1 MKVFGN
7 KGLGSI
13 LKIILQ
19 LVLVG
24 GIILLILFP
33 YILHLVNE
41 NWNIFWTIIG
51 LIAIILLIIMYQ
63 FIGMFKSLEE
73 DNPFN
78 EKNIT
83 RLKITMW
90 SSFFVSLLFLI
101 ETILA
106 YLVYTNRNIFFIAF
120 LSLLFLGVSIALHIL
135 KELFVKAIYYKQEN
149 DLTI

>member
-51 LIAIILLIIMYQ
+51 LIAILLLIIMYQ

-90 SSFFVSLLFLI
+90 SSFFMFLLFLI

-135 KELFVKAIYYKQEN
+135 KELFVKAIGYKQEN

>member
-24 GIILLILFP
+24 GIIFLILFP
-33 YILHLVNE
+33 YILHFVNE
-41 NWNIFWTIIG
+41 NWNIFWTIID
-51 LIAIILLIIMYQ
+51 LIAILLLIIMYQ

-78 EKNIT
+78 EENIT

-106 YLVYTNRNIFFIAF
+106 YLIYTNRNVLFIAF

-135 KELFVKAIYYKQEN
+135 KELFVKAIGYKQEN

>member
-51 LIAIILLIIMYQ
+51 LIAILLLIIMYQ

-135 KELFVKAIYYKQEN
+135 KELFVKAIGYKQEN